1 MAYKKSRGKDKQG
14 ESSSLL
20 RKNLPPTFKT
30 PRDAGLQLSQLERNL
45 FTDMEERESGN
56 YIISG
61 ISKRVSQLDFTAF
74 TFAVGQILFNQS
86 FLHGNEDINSGTERK
101 EAVGTLVRA
110 AKQISGK
117 EELSIKEAKK
127 IALQSGI
134 EAYYSGTIEVTLKE
148 LCLKGYG
155 ADTTENRKK
164 MDTLIDTIHSTPVT
178 IMYPISGRKFI
189 EEETYLCL
197 KKRKA
202 TGEDGSIT
210 YNLELNPIFGSRI
223 KDSFGELPQD
233 VILQL
238 DSACRKKK
246 QRKQPAHYL
255 LLRWL
260 CLQDKRTPHTLTID
274 TLLYE
279 LRMEDYFREH
289 PALAERQLLAVCE
302 AMKDIGILS
311 SFQATYST
319 SGKRQRLAKIT
330 FNLNPA
336 YLREP
341 KGEEPSQKTGS
352 SKDGKA

>member
-1 MAYKKSRGKDKQG
+1 MAYKKSRDKDKQG

-30 PRDAGLQLSQLERNL
+30 SRNAGLQLSKLERDL

-74 TFAVGQILFNQS
+74 TFAVGQILFNES
-86 FLHGNEDINSGTERK
+86 FLHGNEDVN
-101 EAVGTLVRA
+101 
-110 AKQISGK
+110 
-117 EELSIKEAKK
+117 
-127 IALQSGI
+127 SGI
-134 EAYYSGTIEVTLKE
+134 ERREAKQLSRTTGEPYFSGVIAVTLKE

-155 ADTTENRKK
+155 ADTSENRKR
-164 MDTLIDTIHSTPVT
+164 MDTLIDTIHKAPVE
-178 IMYPISGRKFI
+178 IKFPNGDTLK
-189 EEETYLCL
+189 TYLCT
-197 KKRKA
+197 KQSVFQRAEDNA
-202 TGEDGSIT
+202 TT
-210 YNLELNPIFGSRI
+210 YTLHLSPIFGIDI
-223 KDSFGELPQD
+223 KHSFGELPQD